1 MHKKRLL
8 AVVMAIFVISGCD
21 NSSEIEPPKFSFSNY
36 DELSQSSSTESS
48 SVESSSIESTSTESS
63 SVQSSSTASSS
74 AQSSSTASSSV
85 KSSST
90 ASSSTQSSQQG
101 SSSTQNENSVY
112 KIILDPLN
120 EKTVTINGNE
130 ITVTGTTEGGFQPSC
145 SFSVSHTITRKNG
158 RFTYTAKVNQLFTG
172 YGSVQICWSG
182 SVRVYAEKGQIRFV
196 ECTDVEQENTK
207 AVEKTLDQPLNQV
220 AEYIAVN
227 ADKEK
232 LKEVMA
238 KITEIS
244 NKICDGIS
252 SDYDKLRAISR
263 WVSENIYY
271 DFKAFDDGVPAETLT
286 LEYMLNNS
294 SSVCGGYSNMT
305 SALAAV
311 QGIKVCNVHGSA
323 VNNSMTFDERQ
334 AEYHEWNYAVIDG
347 RVIWVD
353 SGWNSYCYRYSNGK
367 YESGK
372 AGVKYFDIS
381 PKALAQNHKAKYAEY
396 RDYFAAIEQ

>member
-1 MHKKRLL
+1 MHKKQLLL
-8 AVVMAIFVISGCD
+8 AVVTTIFVISGCD

-48 SVESSSIESTSTESS
+48 SIESSSTESS
-63 SVQSSSTASSS
+63 SVESSLTESSSTQSSSTENSSTASSS
-74 AQSSSTASSSV
+74 NP
-85 KSSST
+85 
-90 ASSSTQSSQQG
+90 
-101 SSSTQNENSVY
+101 NENGVY

-130 ITVTGTTEGGFQPSC
+130 ITVTGTTEGSFQPSC
-145 SFSVSHTITRKNG
+145 TFPVSHTITLKNG
-158 RFTYTAKVNQLFTG
+158 RFTYTAKANKAFTG
-172 YGSVQICWSG
+172 YGSVQICGSG
-182 SVRVYAEKGQIRFV
+182 SVRIYAEKGQIRFV

-207 AVEKTLDQPLNQV
+207 AVEKTLEQPLNQV

-238 KITEIS
+238 KITDIS

-252 SDYDKLRAISR
+252 NDYDKLRAISR

-323 VNNSMTFDERQ
+323 VNNGMTFDERDG
-334 AEYHEWNYAVIDG
+334 EYHEWNYAVIDG

-353 SGWNSYCYRYSNGK
+353 SGWNSYCYRYSNGR
-367 YESGK
+367 YERGEAS
-372 AGVKYFDIS
+372 VKYFDIS
-381 PKALAQNHKAKYAEY
+381 PTALAQNHKAKYAEY